1 MEQQKLEEEKKKIKE
16 KEEMQLSEINKEI
29 DNEDMDYIFAL
40 EKMEMEHIFESMKG
54 KRRKIQ

>member
-1 MEQQKLEEEKKKIKE
+1 
-16 KEEMQLSEINKEI
+16 MQLSEINKEI
-29 DNEDMDYIFAL
+29 NNEEMDYIFAL